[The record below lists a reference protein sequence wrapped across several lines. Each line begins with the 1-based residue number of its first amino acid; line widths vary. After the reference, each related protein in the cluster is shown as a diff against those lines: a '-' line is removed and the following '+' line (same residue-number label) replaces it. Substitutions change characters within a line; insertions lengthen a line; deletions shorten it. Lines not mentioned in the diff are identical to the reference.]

1 MAILGAVNYSS
12 ICYSLFLQILL
23 LQLHLLQIQNV
34 LYNVAQYPG
43 LELIRDNFPIQQ
55 KAGLFL
61 SKIKKVTL
69 QNNLPIFLLN
79 GEFIWQAIDS
89 SLTKELH
96 DLSIVQ
102 SFSRYERVRELATCQ
117 VRTHYSGSVF
127 TSDKF
132 ASIKVKFSSRVVF
145 FWSKFAWVQTH

>member
-12 ICYSLFLQILL
+12 ICYSLFFTDPFITAPFATDPKRFVQCG
-23 LQLHLLQIQNV
+23 
-34 LYNVAQYPG
+34 PG

-132 ASIKVKFSSRVVF
+132 ASLKVKFSSRVVF